1 MYYSYLVKVEPNN
14 RAHRAV
20 GTEACR
26 VMNTGHML
34 EVEGTWALIP
44 ALP

>member
-1 MYYSYLVKVEPNN
+1 MDYSYLVKAEPNN

-20 GTEACR
+20 GTEARR
-26 VMNTGHML
+26 VRNTGHML
-34 EVEGTWALIP
+34 EVEGTWAVIP